1 MVAVNPL
8 VRDTGSPPIPEAQ
21 TWLRNYRGGRG
32 PAIDLSQ
39 AVPGY
44 PAHPEMLE
52 RLARAAG
59 STAAAS
65 YGPIMGDPELRE
77 AYAAHVSALYGAT
90 VKPSEVAI
98 TAGCNQAFVTV
109 MMGLAKAGDAVLLPA
124 PWYFNH
130 AMTLQM
136 LGIEARPLP
145 CPPEAGLLPDPETA
159 ERLIDDR
166 VRALVLVTP
175 NNPTG
180 AVCPPE
186 RVEALAALCR
196 RRGLCLVVDETY
208 RDFLPDSGLPPH
220 RLFDDPDWG
229 ETVVSLYSFSK
240 SYCIPGHRTGAV
252 VAGEATMREFAKL
265 LDCIQICAPRP
276 AQAALS
282 WAIPA
287 LGAWRAANR
296 DVIMTRGE
304 AFRRAMAQRPEW
316 RIESLGAYFAYV
328 AHPFPGRMS
337 GEAVQKLASERG
349 VLGLPGPYF
358 GPGQKGHLRIAFA
371 NADEAA
377 LALLPERLEGFS
389 LQPGAPG

>member
-21 TWLRNYRGGRG
+21 AWLRNYRGERGR
-32 PAIDLSQ
+32 AIDLSQ

-65 YGPIMGDPELRE
+65 YGPIMGDPELRD
-77 AYAAHVSALYGAT
+77 AYAAHLSELYAAK
-90 VKPSEVAI
+90 VKAAEVAI
-98 TAGCNQAFVTV
+98 TAGCNQAFVTA
-109 MMGLAKAGDAVLLPA
+109 MMTVAKAGDAVLLPA

-145 CPPEAGLLPDPETA
+145 CPPEAGLLPDLETA
-159 ERLIDDR
+159 ERLVDER

-175 NNPTG
+175 SNPTG
-180 AVCPPE
+180 AICPPD
-186 RVEALAALCR
+186 RIAALAELCR
-196 RRGLCLVVDETY
+196 RKGIWFVVDETY
-208 RDFLPDSGLPPH
+208 RDFLPDAALPPH

-229 ETVVSLYSFSK
+229 DTVVSLYSFSK
-240 SYCIPGHRTGAV
+240 SYCIPGHRTGAIA
-252 VAGEATMREFAKL
+252 AGEAMMREIAKL

-276 AQAALS
+276 AQIALS

-296 DVIMTRGE
+296 DVIVKRAE
-304 AFRRAMAQRPEW
+304 AFRRAMAERPEW
-316 RIESLGAYFAYV
+316 RIESLGAYFAYL
-328 AHPFPGRMS
+328 AHPFVGRMS
-337 GEAVQKLASERG
+337 GEVVQKLASERG

-358 GPGQKGHLRIAFA
+358 GPNQKGHLRIAFA
-371 NADEAA
+371 NADEEA
-377 LALLPERLEGFS
+377 LALLPERLEGF
-389 LQPGAPG
+389 AP